1 MTDEEREH
9 VDGHVPEMVWFHK
22 FEDASTANI
31 RRALGVDDPDRGSR
45 VFYIV
50 VFRKLLPITKLSGKE
65 FLHAWWHV
73 VLCRYPVSCD
83 FVWLIDCDNRSSC
96 PLEIRRPSS

>member
-1 MTDEEREH
+1 VYTIADGKREQMTDEEREH

-22 FEDASTANI
+22 FEDTSTANI
-31 RRALGVDDPDRGSR
+31 RRALGIDDPDRGSR

-50 VFRKLLPITKLSGKE
+50 VFRKLLLITKLSGKE

-73 VLCRYPVSCD
+73 VLCRYPISCD
-83 FVWLIDCDNRSSC
+83 IV
-96 PLEIRRPSS
+96 